1 MKAVLAKYKEP
12 PFTLEKASRL
22 ITFLHHILRAIPI
35 IPSKKGNVFPLG
47 VLIEEI
53 TPTLTL
59 APPLQSTWIVIVQFL
74 LSCLRSCSQQSILN
88 AGCTTPIFLGLV
100 KQTILELSKLPSKST
115 NQLQEKCFSVGKELL
130 DLFLI
135 RDNALTEEMIESS
148 DTLTSDFV
156 GVGTLSYYDIIYS
169 VSGKRDSVLNICITC
184 QISFQNY
191 MAIF

>member
-22 ITFLHHILRAIPI
+22 VTFLHHVLRVIPI
-35 IPSKKGNVFPLG
+35 IPTKKGNVFPLG

-53 TPTLTL
+53 TPTLSL
-59 APPLQSTWIVIVQFL
+59 APPQQSAWIVVAQFL
-74 LSCLRSCSQQSILN
+74 LSCLRSCPQQAIFN
-88 AGCTTPIFLGLV
+88 AGCTTPMFLGFV
-100 KQTILELSKLPSKST
+100 KQVVLELSKLPSKST
-115 NQLQEKCFSVGKELL
+115 NKLQEKCFSVGKELL

-135 RDNALTEEMIESS
+135 RDSALTEEMIESS

-169 VSGKRDSVLNICITC
+169 VSVVRNVIPTGLE
-184 QISFQNY
+184 
-191 MAIF
+191 IFV